1 MGTSIENSVVIADD
15 SQSSM
20 EVMQN
25 QIISIVEKIQ
35 FMEALSFENGEFT
48 NDVDAEVRKVDI

>member
-35 FMEALSFENGEFT
+35 FMEALSFENGEFA